1 MTIPIEI
8 RVGTVGLEPPAGW
21 FVPGSDLT
29 RWLEAMV
36 ALGLATPA
44 TRVFVVPGGVQG
56 GVVAG
61 LLVVGAAVGLTG
73 RVAGALPCR
82 CLAGRLYLPA
92 EGHLFPP
99 VTDAEVRE
107 LCRLDVGFLHPGGV
121 LSGFDATEA
130 LAVSDLLE
138 VPEERLENWNGARAG
153 EPPLPGLIGVRLV
166 TPPDLGGMLQ
176 EAASEIGS
184 EPPKAL
190 PPSPGEP
197 KDSAVGKGLR
207 GAQAA
212 LAKGVAKA
220 VSMLPSNA
228 SERTWANDL
237 QDWAMRQL
245 RQVSDDLEQLR
256 NKELH
261 RLMHLLESDPEQ
273 GLRHAIPLKASDH
286 RGMAEPGAKLGERSP
301 EFDPSRLGGGPG
313 DGWDVPESLRLAL
326 QMRYREMANRELR
339 LGRFRRAAY
348 IYGELLG
355 DYIGAAAAL
364 RQGKDFR
371 SAALVLENY
380 LSNPLSAAECLA
392 EGGLLAEAAER
403 YERLGRWLEAADLHA
418 KLGNEAVARGALEQ
432 AVTQCRTRGD
442 LPGAARIIE
451 ERLGDPDRALKL
463 LLEAWPERIQA
474 LAALEAAFE
483 MMGRLGRAAEALAWL
498 RANRGSLLATSG
510 RRNAVAS
517 WLAQVGAR
525 FPDAGVRAHA
535 ADLVRVLVAQALGGA
550 GLSAE
555 DLRQLTGLLVTL
567 APTDRLLSRDVNRYR
582 EQHRGQRRALVSL
595 LASAPAVPSP
605 GAVAQ
610 VVRRFEMPHRG
621 EWIGMR
627 ECADTLL
634 AVGVGSGEVR
644 LVVLVEEQ
652 PLTTAHWKV
661 EPDAVRRQG
670 VLCEPLDPQGFTVLL
685 ALGGEPLA
693 ELDLPVWD
701 GQRRIQ
707 VVAGT
712 PAWLPVGALA
722 VASGDEMVWSCHVT
736 EGRVILNAWD
746 RSGTLRG
753 TEDLSGVLLEG
764 TQMDEASRVRMAA
777 VGNTLV
783 VAFGNRLIVGA
794 DVSGRVALDVPAT
807 VIGLVSTRR
816 HLRRGVVVLMATGA
830 VMHWFGTPG
839 FIELDA
845 DMAEPT
851 AAFVAGGPLVLL
863 SGNDALL
870 LEVGGNGVSRVGRM
884 RVEGTEAV
892 GVVGLPRAGEFAV
905 LLRAGQVLVYRVRNG
920 GAGGS

>member
-1 MTIPIEI
+1 M
-8 RVGTVGLEPPAGW
+8 
-21 FVPGSDLT
+21 
-29 RWLEAMV
+29 
-36 ALGLATPA
+36 ATAA
-44 TRVFVVPGGVQG
+44 TRVFVVPGGVDG
-56 GVVAG
+56 GRVAG
-61 LLVVGAAVGLTG
+61 LLVVGAAVGVSG

-82 CLAGRLYLPA
+82 CLARRLYLPA
-92 EGHLFPP
+92 EGQLFPP

-107 LCRLDVGFLHPGGV
+107 LCRLEVGFLHPGGL

-130 LAVSDLLE
+130 LGVSDLLE

-190 PPSPGEP
+190 PPTPGEP
-197 KDSAVGKGLR
+197 QDSALGKGLR
-207 GAQAA
+207 GAHAA

-220 VSMLPSNA
+220 VSMLPSNG
-228 SERTWANDL
+228 SQRTWANDL

-245 RQVSDDLEQLR
+245 RQVSDDIEQLR

-286 RGMAEPGAKLGERSP
+286 RGMAAPGAKLGERSP

-418 KLGNEAVARGALEQ
+418 KLGNEAIAQGALEQ

-451 ERLGDPDRALKL
+451 ERLGDPERALKL
-463 LLEAWPERIQA
+463 LLEAWPERLEA

-483 MMGRLGRAAEALAWL
+483 MMGRLGRAADAMAWL
-498 RANRGSLLATSG
+498 RTHRGSLLAMSG

-517 WLAQVGAR
+517 WLAQVGVR

-535 ADLVRVLVAQALGGA
+535 ADLVRVMVGQALGSP

-555 DLRQLTGLLVTL
+555 DLRQLTGLLVAL
-567 APTDRLLSRDVNRYR
+567 APSDRLLTRDVNRYR
-582 EQHRGQRRALVSL
+582 EQHRGQRRAVVSL
-595 LASAPAVPSP
+595 LASAPAVK
-605 GAVAQ
+605 ATADVAQ
-610 VVRRFEMPHRG
+610 GVRRFEMPHRG
-621 EWIGMR
+621 EWIGIR
-627 ECADTLL
+627 ECGDTLL
-634 AVGVGSGEVR
+634 VVGAGAGELRLAVF
-644 LVVLVEEQ
+644 VEEQ
-652 PLTTAHWKV
+652 PLTTAGWKV

-670 VLCEPLDPQGFTVLL
+670 VLCEPLDPQGFRVFV
-685 ALGGEPLA
+685 ALGGEPLP
-693 ELDLPVWD
+693 ELKLPVWD

-712 PAWLPVGALA
+712 PAGLPVGALA
-722 VASGDEMVWSCHVT
+722 VASGDETVWSCHVT
-736 EGRVILNAWD
+736 EDRVILNGWD

-764 TQMDEASRVRMAA
+764 TQMDEASRVRMVA

-783 VAFGNRLIVGA
+783 VAFGNRLIVGS

-807 VIGLVSTRR
+807 VIGLVPTRR

-830 VMHWFGTPG
+830 VLHWFGTPG

-863 SGNDALL
+863 SGNDAVLL
-870 LEVGGNGVSRVGRM
+870 DVEGAGVRHVGRM
-884 RVEGTEAV
+884 RIEGTEAA

>member
-1 MTIPIEI
+1 MTIPIQI
-8 RVGTVGLEPPAGW
+8 REGTPGLEPPVGW
-21 FVPGSDLT
+21 FVPGSDT
-29 RWLEAMV
+29 GHWLEVIV
-36 ALGLATPA
+36 ALGLATSA
-44 TRVFVVPGGVQG
+44 TRVFVVPGGVDG
-56 GVVAG
+56 GRVAG
-61 LLVVGAAVGLTG
+61 LLVVGTAVGVVG

-92 EGHLFPP
+92 EGQLFPP

-107 LCRLDVGFLHPGGV
+107 LCRLEVGFLHPGGV
-121 LSGFDATEA
+121 LSGFAAAEA
-130 LAVSDLLE
+130 LGVADLLE

-153 EPPLPGLIGVRLV
+153 EPPLPGLLGVRLV

-176 EAASEIGS
+176 DAASEIGS
-184 EPPKAL
+184 DPPKAL

-220 VSMLPSNA
+220 VSMLPSSA
-228 SERTWANDL
+228 SQRTWANDL

-403 YERLGRWLEAADLHA
+403 YERLGRWLEAAELHT

-463 LLEAWPERIQA
+463 LLEAWPERLEA

-483 MMGRLGRAAEALAWL
+483 MMGRLGRPAEAMAWL

-517 WLAQVGAR
+517 WLAQVGVR
-525 FPDAGVRAHA
+525 FPDAAVRAHA
-535 ADLVRVLVAQALGGA
+535 ADLVRVLVAQALGSP

-555 DLRQLTGLLVTL
+555 DLRQLTGLLVAL
-567 APTDRLLSRDVNRYR
+567 APSDRLLTRDVNRYR

-595 LASAPAVPSP
+595 LASAPAVTSAA
-605 GAVAQ
+605 AVAQ

-621 EWIGMR
+621 EWIGIR
-627 ECADTLL
+627 ECGDTLL
-634 AVGVGSGEVR
+634 VVGGGAGEI
-644 LVVLVEEQ
+644 LLDVLVEEQ
-652 PLTTAHWKV
+652 HLTTARWTV
-661 EPDAVRRQG
+661 EPGVLRHQG
-670 VLCEPLDPQGFTVLL
+670 VLWEPLDAEGFTVAL
-685 ALGGEPLA
+685 ALGSQPLPK
-693 ELDLPVWD
+693 LKLPVSD
-701 GQRRIQ
+701 GRRKIQ

-712 PAWLPVGALA
+712 PSWLPVGALA
-722 VASGDEMVWSCHVT
+722 LASGDEATWTCHLS
-736 EGRVILNAWD
+736 EERVILNSWLL
-746 RSGTLRG
+746 SGTLLR
-753 TEDLSGVLLEG
+753 TEDLSAALLEG
-764 TQMDEASRVRMAA
+764 AQMDEASQVRMTA
-777 VGNTLV
+777 VGNTIV
-783 VAFGNRLIVGA
+783 VGFGNRLLVG
-794 DVSGRVALDVPAT
+794 VEGSGRVALDAPGT
-807 VIGLVSTRR
+807 IIGLVPTRR
-816 HLRRGVVVLMATGA
+816 HLRRGVVVLMTTGA
-830 VMHWFGTPG
+830 VLHWFGTPG

-845 DMAEPT
+845 DMTEPR

-870 LEVGGNGVSRVGRM
+870 LDVDGNGVSRVGRM
-884 RVEGTEAV
+884 RIEGTEAV
-892 GVVGLPRAGEFAV
+892 GVVGLPRTGEFAV
-905 LLRAGQVLVYRVRNG
+905 LLRAGRVLVYRVGKG

>member
-1 MTIPIEI
+1 MTIPIEV
-8 RVGTVGLEPPAGW
+8 REGTAGLEPPAGW
-21 FVPGSDLT
+21 FVPGADT
-29 RWLEAMV
+29 GHWLGVIV

-44 TRVFVVPGGVQG
+44 TRVFVVPGGVDG
-56 GVVAG
+56 GRVAG

-92 EGHLFPP
+92 EGQLFPP

-107 LCRLDVGFLHPGGV
+107 LCRLEVGFLHPAGV
-121 LSGFDATEA
+121 LSGFDAAEA
-130 LAVSDLLE
+130 LGVVDLLE

-176 EAASEIGS
+176 DAASEIGS

-220 VSMLPSNA
+220 VSMLPSSA
-228 SERTWANDL
+228 SQRTWANDL
-237 QDWAMRQL
+237 QDWALRQL

-273 GLRHAIPLKASDH
+273 GLRHAIPLKSSDH

-313 DGWDVPESLRLAL
+313 DGWEVPESLRLAL

-348 IYGELLG
+348 IYAELLG
-355 DYIGAAAAL
+355 DYVGAAAAL

-380 LSNPLSAAECLA
+380 LSNPLMAAECLA

-403 YERLGRWLEAADLHA
+403 YERLGRWLEAAELHA

-463 LLEAWPERIQA
+463 LLEAWPERLEA

-483 MMGRLGRAAEALAWL
+483 MMGRLGRAAEAMAWL

-517 WLAQVGAR
+517 WLAQVGVR

-535 ADLVRVLVAQALGGA
+535 ADLVRQLVAQALGEA

-567 APTDRLLSRDVNRYR
+567 APSDRLLSRDVNRYR
-582 EQHRGQRRALVSL
+582 EQHRGQRRALVSR
-595 LASAPAVPSP
+595 LASVLPT

-610 VVRRFEMPHRG
+610 VVRRFEMPDRG
-621 EWIGMR
+621 GWIGMR
-627 ECADTLL
+627 ECGDTLL
-634 AVGVGSGEVR
+634 AVSVGSGEVR

-652 PLTTAHWKV
+652 PLTTARWKV

-670 VLCEPLDPQGFTVLL
+670 VLCEPLDSEGFTVLV
-685 ALGGEPLA
+685 ALGGEPLS
-693 ELDLPVWD
+693 ELKLPVWD

-712 PAWLPVGALA
+712 PPWLPVGALA
-722 VASGDEMVWSCHVT
+722 LTAGDETVWSCHVT

-764 TQMDEASRVRMAA
+764 TQMDEASRVRLAA

-794 DVSGRVALDVPAT
+794 DVAGRVSLDVPST
-807 VIGLVSTRR
+807 IIGLVPTRR

-830 VMHWFGTPG
+830 VLHWFGTPG
-839 FIELDA
+839 FIELDT
-845 DMAEPT
+845 DVAEPT
-851 AAFVAGGPLVLL
+851 AAFVSGGPLVLV
-863 SGNDALL
+863 SGNDAVLL
-870 LEVGGNGVSRVGRM
+870 DVEGSGVRHVGRM
-884 RVEGTEAV
+884 RIEGTEAV
-892 GVVGLPRAGEFAV
+892 GVVGLPRVGEFAV
-905 LLRAGQVLVYRVRNG
+905 LLRAGQVLVYR
-920 GAGGS
+920 STLPL

>member
-1 MTIPIEI
+1 MTIPIQI
-8 RVGTVGLEPPAGW
+8 REGTAGLEPPAGW
-21 FVPGSDLT
+21 FVTGSDT
-29 RWLEAMV
+29 GQWLEVVV
-36 ALGLATPA
+36 ALGLATPG
-44 TRVFVVPGGVQG
+44 TRVFVVPGGVDG
-56 GVVAG
+56 GRVAG
-61 LLVVGAAVGLTG
+61 LLVVGPAVGVVG

-92 EGHLFPP
+92 EGRLFPP

-107 LCRLDVGFLHPGGV
+107 LCRLEVGFLHPGGV
-121 LSGFDATEA
+121 LSGFDAAEA
-130 LAVSDLLE
+130 LGVADLLE

-153 EPPLPGLIGVRLV
+153 EPPLPGLLGVRLV

-176 EAASEIGS
+176 DAASEIGS

-197 KDSAVGKGLR
+197 RDSAVGKGLR

-220 VSMLPSNA
+220 VSMLPSSA
-228 SERTWANDL
+228 SQRTWANDL
-237 QDWAMRQL
+237 QDWALRQL

-273 GLRHAIPLKASDH
+273 GLRHAIPLKSSDH

-313 DGWDVPESLRLAL
+313 DGWEVPESLRLAL

-355 DYIGAAAAL
+355 DYVGAAAAL

-380 LSNPLSAAECLA
+380 LSNPLMAAECLA

-403 YERLGRWLEAADLHA
+403 YERLGRWLEAAELHA
-418 KLGNEAVARGALEQ
+418 KLGNEATARGALEQ

-463 LLEAWPERIQA
+463 LLEAWPERLEA

-483 MMGRLGRAAEALAWL
+483 MMGRLGRAAEAMAWL
-498 RANRGSLLATSG
+498 RTNRGSLLGTSG

-517 WLAQVGAR
+517 WLAQVGVR
-525 FPDAGVRAHA
+525 FPDADVRAHA
-535 ADLVRVLVAQALGGA
+535 ADLVRQLVAQALGGA

-555 DLRQLTGLLVTL
+555 DLRHLTGLLVTL

-582 EQHRGQRRALVSL
+582 EQHRGQRRALVSR
-595 LASAPAVPSP
+595 LASVLPAA
-605 GAVAQ
+605 AVAQ
-610 VVRRFEMPHRG
+610 IVRRFEMPDRG
-621 EWIGMR
+621 GWIGMR
-627 ECADTLL
+627 ECGDTLL
-634 AVGVGSGEVR
+634 AVSVGSGEIR
-644 LVVLVEEQ
+644 LDVLLEEQ
-652 PLTTAHWKV
+652 HLTTARWTV
-661 EPDAVRRQG
+661 EPDVLRRHG
-670 VLCEPLDPQGFTVLL
+670 VLWEPLDAEGFRVAL
-685 ALGGEPLA
+685 ALGSEPLS
-693 ELDLPVWD
+693 ELKLPVSD
-701 GQRRIQ
+701 GRRKIQ

-712 PAWLPVGALA
+712 PSWLPAGTLALA
-722 VASGDEMVWSCHVT
+722 AGDEATWTCHVS
-736 EGRVILNAWD
+736 EERVILNSWLL
-746 RSGTLRG
+746 SGALLR
-753 TEDLSGVLLEG
+753 TEDLSAALLEG
-764 TQMDEASRVRMAA
+764 TQMDEGSRVRMAA

-783 VAFGNRLIVGA
+783 AAFGNRLIVGA
-794 DVSGRVALDVPAT
+794 DASGRVSLDVPAT
-807 VIGLVSTRR
+807 IIGLVPTRR
-816 HLRRGVVVLMATGA
+816 HLRRGVVVLMTTGA
-830 VMHWFGTPG
+830 VLHWFGTPG
-839 FIELDA
+839 FIELDT
-845 DMAEPT
+845 DMAEPM

-863 SGNDALL
+863 SGNEAVLL
-870 LEVGGNGVSRVGRM
+870 DVEGSGVRHVGRM
-884 RVEGTEAV
+884 RIEGTEAV
-892 GVVGLPRAGEFAV
+892 GVVGLPRTGEFAV
-905 LLRAGQVLVYRVRNG
+905 LLRAGQVLVYRVGNG
-920 GAGGS
+920 AAGGS